1 MTLEAAAIHLIA
13 ALRQRAA
20 SWVPCEVTP
29 GELAREWG
37 GPPEALAGRVMRDPL
52 TGPMVR
58 DALERRGVA
67 VRYDRRRRVFEMR
80 AAG

>member
-1 MTLEAAAIHLIA
+1 MTLEAAAIRLIA

-20 SWVPCEVTP
+20 SWVPCDVSP
-29 GELAREWG
+29 GELAQEWG
-37 GPPEALAGRVMRDPL
+37 GPPAALAGRVMRDPL

-67 VRYDRRRRVFEMR
+67 VRYDRRTRVFEMR
-80 AAG
+80 AA